1 MANSVYLT
9 RFSFDFKNEIPIP
22 IQEWKDCAKYFGF
35 EFKQNENDAAI
46 EFYCE
51 ELAEMI
57 PLFWINEKDGE
68 GEMKE
73 GSFFNFG
80 IEERFLIAQYLKALI
95 IPQET
100 HIIFICNCGDLFDID
115 SEHEPIKLY
124 IDDLIDHEI
133 LLKDDMKQTIMDL
146 NFIVKQAQQ
155 KAEHAKQ
162 QYSNQIKN
170 AKPWWRFW

>member
-1 MANSVYLT
+1 MANLVYLT

-22 IQEWKDCAKYFGF
+22 IQEWQDCAQYFGF

-57 PLFWINEKDGE
+57 PLFWVNEKDGV
-68 GEMKE
+68 GEMK
-73 GSFFNFG
+73 GNGFFDFG
-80 IEERFLIAQYLKALI
+80 ITERLQIAEYL
-95 IPQET
+95 ET
-100 HIIFICNCGDLFDID
+100 LVITDEYEVLFMCNCGDIFDID
-115 SEHEPIKLY
+115 TEHELVKLY

-146 NFIVKQAQQ
+146 SFILKQAEQ

-170 AKPWWRFW
+170 TKPWWQFW